1 LSTDYP
7 IDVTAAGAVLL
18 GPDIACD
25 GFHYGCPVRVQSHVH
40 HDHMAGF
47 NTSKGNQDIV
57 TSVETH
63 ELLLVEYNADLPYRQ
78 NLVPLAMDSP
88 HSIGES
94 RLMLSSTH
102 HMLGAVQVLVEYD
115 GARLGYSGDFQWPI
129 EVPEVDALVVDSTYG
144 SPASTRRFSQGLA
157 EERLLELVLEHLKY
171 GSVEIHAFRGTL
183 HRAMQVLSG
192 IVNCPLVGSQRL
204 ENELEVYRR
213 FGYPMQRLAMT
224 AEPGEKCVHFYG
236 ISDAKPVM
244 HAGTT
249 IKLSAFMAREDD
261 PVLAYSDRAFSVSL
275 SDHADFEGTIEY
287 VRASGAKFVVT
298 DNSRGRGIELAS
310 EIRARLGIEARPSS
324 GKHQRSW
331 GA

>member
-1 LSTDYP
+1 M
-7 IDVTAAGAVLL
+7 V
-18 GPDIACD
+18 
-25 GFHYGCPVRVQSHVH
+25 
-40 HDHMAGF
+40 GF

-57 TSVETH
+57 MSVETH
-63 ELLLVEYNADLPYRQ
+63 ELLLMEHNADLPYRQ
-78 NLVPLAMDSP
+78 NLIPLAADTP
-88 HSIGES
+88 LDVCDS
-94 RLMLSSTH
+94 RLVLSSTH

-129 EVPEVDALVVDSTYG
+129 DVPEMDALVVDSTYG
-144 SPASTRRFSQGLA
+144 SPASTRRFPQGLA
-157 EERLLELVLEHLKY
+157 EERLLELVLEHLKH

-213 FGYPMQRLAMT
+213 FGYPMQRLAMES
-224 AEPGEKCVHFYG
+224 EPGERCVHFYG
-236 ISDAKPVM
+236 VSDAKPVV
-244 HAGTT
+244 HTGTT

-287 VRASGAKFVVT
+287 IQASGARFVVT
-298 DNSRGRGIELAS
+298 DNSRGHGIELAS
-310 EIRARLGIEARPSS
+310 EIRARLGVEARPSS
-324 GKHQRSW
+324 GELRRSW